1 MWQHYNLIKWLFSG
15 YCQYFTADFIEIP
28 AFREDMG
35 LTHYKNQD
43 MLIWCKMKMSI
54 GEWTPAF
61 SGEDF
66 LGGFWEVM
74 WGRKLYLWGLWGQN
88 WVVWPS
94 ALMVIGDVHNYPAM
108 HCFGI
113 PRHTQSMITF
123 IRFLLSQSE
132 NSGSKLHCRKVFI
145 RSMQQ

>member
-1 MWQHYNLIKWLFSG
+1 
-15 YCQYFTADFIEIP
+15 
-28 AFREDMG
+28 
-35 LTHYKNQD
+35 

-113 PRHTQSMITF
+113 PSHTQSMIAYKIF
-123 IRFLLSQSE
+123 NEYFW
-132 NSGSKLHCRKVFI
+132 KFHKWLHCGILLTCPIEIATIASWVMIASLHIWFI
-145 RSMQQ
+145 QYNYYLQDRGRVYEGMCVQFAT